1 LGLVIINF
9 KTPLSLSLSLSHVV
23 HVSFRCPSASFYHL
37 FLVDDCELLLA
48 ERAKIEA
55 QIRVAE
61 AASRMKEELDLKQ
74 KREREREAARAA
86 VHKV

>member
-1 LGLVIINF
+1 MTEF
-9 KTPLSLSLSLSHVV
+9 
-23 HVSFRCPSASFYHL
+23 
-37 FLVDDCELLLA
+37 LLA

-55 QIRVAE
+55 QISLAE